1 MRIAGGLPCTGA
13 DLVWSTR
20 QIRWVKVIIAER
32 GMQVRLAP
40 KAVPWPEGVRCP
52 VVISFDVDAE
62 FLWKVWL
69 TKKPSPIDVSQGM
82 YDVNVGVPRVLA
94 MLRRQKIKSTF
105 FIPGKVAEKYPEMVK
120 EIAGDGHEIAHHGY
134 LHEDCSKLSESQ
146 EKRMLSLGSTALRR
160 IVGTEP
166 RGARLSLGE
175 NTVRLLAEKGFL
187 YESTLM
193 DDDKPYRISIG
204 GKPQRMIELPVCFA
218 FNDTS
223 YFAYTF
229 GMGKPF
235 LTPREVEPVYKD
247 EFDAMYRERGYCM
260 YMLHP
265 QIIGRASRLDMLE
278 RVIEYMKSKDGVWFA
293 TALEVAEHCEKV
305 IP

>member
-1 MRIAGGLPCTGA
+1 MASLRT
-13 DLVWSTR
+13 
-20 QIRWVKVIIAER
+20 
-32 GMQVRLAP
+32 
-40 KAVPWPEGVRCP
+40 VPWADGVRCP

-69 TKKPSPIDVSQGM
+69 TRKPSPIDVSQGI
-82 YDVNVGVPRVLA
+82 YDVKVGVPRVLS
-94 MLRRQKIKSTF
+94 MLRRQGIKSTF
-105 FIPGKVAEKYPEMVK
+105 FVPGRVAELYPEMVRA
-120 EIAGDGHEIAHHGY
+120 IANEGHEIAHHGY
-134 LHEDCSKLSESQ
+134 LHEDCSKLSQAE
-146 EKRMLSLGSTALRR
+146 ERRMLLRGSKALKK
-160 IVGTEP
+160 ITGAEP

-175 NTVRLLAEKGFL
+175 NTVRLLAKMGFL

-193 DDDKPYRISIG
+193 DDDKPYRIEVG
-204 GKPQRMIELPVCFA
+204 GKRQRMVELPVCFA

-235 LTPREVEPVYKD
+235 LTPREVEAVYRD
-247 EFDAMYRERGYCM
+247 EFDAMYREGGYCM

-278 RVIEYMKSKDGVWFA
+278 RVIEYMKSKDRVWFA
-293 TALEVAEHCEKV
+293 TALEVATYCDKAL
-305 IP
+305 P